1 MDPQVITLLGSSAL
15 LVYSIEELS
24 KDVQYIAGSKFQIWI
39 NTLAKN
45 RLGGMVLGMLISLLL
60 SSSGAVTM
68 MLVGMANAR
77 LLSLSQVLSVAL
89 GAALGTTFIVQLF
102 AFDIT
107 DYGLLIVT
115 VGVLG
120 HIFLKANR
128 LSTASRAILFLGLML
143 YSMKLLMDAT
153 TALQANEFFH
163 YVITY
168 FKDRPAIS
176 LLLAIILTAI
186 NHSSAAT
193 IGFVMSLM
201 VARHGTIYEA
211 IPWVLGAN
219 LGTTVNAFF
228 ASFGAGA
235 LGKQAALG
243 NLLVKVFGVMVA
255 YPLMQYLGKVAV
267 FLTADLSRQIANVHT
282 LFNFA
287 LAVLFFPFIPLGVR
301 IVRMMIPEVK
311 DDGPFTFHYLD
322 PKSLASPEM
331 ALAQSQREIL
341 RLSDTVEQMVEKSIY
356 LFTFRNI
363 REIEALKSMDQVVD
377 FLNRGIK
384 MYLTKLSQEKMT
396 PEQVQREFEL
406 LLRTNDLENI
416 GDIVDKNIT
425 ELVRK
430 NIKKGYVFSREG
442 WNEIMSFHSKVVECL
457 RVSTA
462 YFNSRDRALAAKLFV
477 LYQEI
482 EDMMLDLSEQHVQ
495 RLHRGVRESMETTS
509 VHLDLLGYLLR
520 IANLSVH
527 FSKVRYLTGTTVETI
542 PTGTTDL

>member
-1 MDPQVITLLGSSAL
+1 MGPQVITLLGSSAL
-15 LVYSIEELS
+15 LVYSIDELS

-45 RLGGMVLGMLISLLL
+45 RFGGMCLGMLISLLL
-60 SSSGAVTM
+60 SSSGAVTV

-77 LLSLSQVLSVAL
+77 LLSLQQVLSVAL
-89 GAALGTTFIVQLF
+89 GAAIGTTFIVQLF
-102 AFDIT
+102 AFNIT
-107 DYGLLIVT
+107 DYGLLLVT
-115 VGVLG
+115 IGVLG
-120 HIFLKANR
+120 HVFIKSSR
-128 LSTASRAILFLGLML
+128 WSTGFRAVLFLGLMFF
-143 YSMKLLMDAT
+143 SMKLLMDST
-153 TALQANEFFH
+153 TELQSDEFFH
-163 YVITY
+163 YVVNY
-168 FKDRPAIS
+168 FKDRPMVSLLIS
-176 LLLAIILTAI
+176 LMLTAI

-201 VARHGTIYEA
+201 VARHAGVHDA

-243 NLLVKVFGVMVA
+243 NLLVKVFGVIIA
-255 YPLMQYLGKVAV
+255 YPLMTYLAKAAAW
-267 FLTADLSRQIANVHT
+267 LSPDLSHQIAHTHT
-282 LFNFA
+282 LFNLA
-287 LAVLFFPFIPLGVR
+287 LAALFFPFIPLGVR
-301 IVRMMIPEVK
+301 IVRFLIPEVE
-311 DDGPFTFHYLD
+311 DDGPFTYHYLD

-331 ALAQSQREIL
+331 ALAQAQREIL
-341 RLSDTVEQMVEKSIY
+341 RLSDTVEQMVERSIY
-356 LFTFRNI
+356 LFTHRNQ
-363 REIEALKSMDQVVD
+363 REIESLKSMDQVVD

-442 WNEIMSFHSKVVECL
+442 WNEIISFHSKVIECL

-462 YFNSRDRALAAKLFV
+462 FFNSKDRALAAKLFV
-477 LYQEI
+477 LHQEI

-509 VHLDLLGYLLR
+509 VHLDLLGYLLQ
-520 IANLSVH
+520 IANLAVH
-527 FSKVRYLTGTTVETI
+527 FSKVRYLAGSVGDGAVNRSEF
-542 PTGTTDL
+542 